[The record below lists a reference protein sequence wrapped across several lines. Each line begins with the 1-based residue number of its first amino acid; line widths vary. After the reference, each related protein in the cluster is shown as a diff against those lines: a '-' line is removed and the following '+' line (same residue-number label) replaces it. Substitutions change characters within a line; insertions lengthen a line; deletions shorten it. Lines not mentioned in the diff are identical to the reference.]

1 MAPCCKPVP
10 GDEII
15 GFITR
20 GKGVSVHRQDC
31 INILNLEDDK
41 KEQLISVE
49 WSNDDNQVF
58 EINLVIEAIDRPG
71 LLKDITS
78 ILTDL
83 KVNVLG
89 VQTMSNKDT
98 QMADMQIILEIQD
111 LQQSQKVSDKI
122 MQLTNVLKV
131 YRKN

>member
-1 MAPCCKPVP
+1 MIASV
-10 GDEII
+10 GDDII

-31 INILNLEDDK
+31 NNILNLEHDK
-41 KEQLISVE
+41 QNQLISVE
-49 WSNDDNQVF
+49 WADHDHQTY
-58 EINLVIEAIDRPG
+58 EISLVIEAIDRTG
-71 LLKDITS
+71 LLRDITN
-78 ILTDL
+78 ILSDL

-89 VQTMSNKDT
+89 VQTLSNKDT
-98 QMADMQIILEIQD
+98 QMADMKITLEIED
-111 LQQSQKVSDKI
+111 LQQLQKISDKI